1 MNGGPGKRSIVY
13 GVLLST
19 VAVLSAAAAAADP
32 TDDAFVATLAKR
44 GIVITDSNTT
54 IATAH
59 SVCDGLQKH
68 YKSSVLAVK
77 LVRDT
82 DLSLSQSGYFIGVAV
97 SAYCPQFAGR
107 PDPSAYRFDP
117 GLR

>member
-1 MNGGPGKRSIVY
+1 MNVGPTKWSTTCAI
-13 GVLLST
+13 LLS
-19 VAVLSAAAAAADP
+19 AVSLFCTAPASADP
-32 TDDAFVATLAKR
+32 TDDAFVAALAKK
-44 GIVITDSNTT
+44 GIVIKDPDTT
-54 IATAH
+54 IATGH

-68 YKSSVLAVK
+68 YKSSVLAVR

-107 PDPSAYRFDP
+107 PDPSAYRSDP
-117 GLR
+117 GPR

>member
-1 MNGGPGKRSIVY
+1 MNGGLAKRSIVY
-13 GVLLST
+13 GALLST
-19 VAVLSAAAAAADP
+19 VAVLSAPAAAADP

-44 GIVITDSNTT
+44 GIIITDSNTT

-117 GLR
+117 GPR